1 MDQPS
6 NQNIVKILVLNVR
19 SWLAGLSL
27 SRSEMLLSVL
37 VGLSLLLMV
46 YALASNYV
54 FVGTR
59 IVLTIGDEVELDRE
73 DLRIKHR
80 VYSRMDSVGSLSYWS
95 QFIEEV
101 KNREIIRI
109 LGAEKFGDVSS
120 DEIYQASV
128 TELNLDDTEK
138 SRSEIQLVIADIL
151 AEAGVSHSEFHHEL
165 AVNIYRTEFIDSLRS
180 DIPDEGNVYRLDV
193 IRDSSNRINLLVS
206 EIQSGAQF
214 AAAADRLG
222 MQIVSPVNGDRYW
235 LSTIEIKSYLDQDVA
250 DWVLSAGDS
259 AISNSFVVDDT
270 NEESIYRL
278 SGIRVEKFDADLLS
292 EWANV
297 LFENMVADRRE
308 SLNINERFD
317 ADDRDWLVNETGLQ
331 LR

>member
-1 MDQPS
+1 M
-6 NQNIVKILVLNVR
+6 
-19 SWLAGLSL
+19 
-27 SRSEMLLSVL
+27 
-37 VGLSLLLMV
+37 
-46 YALASNYV
+46 
-54 FVGTR
+54 
-59 IVLTIGDEVELDRE
+59 
-73 DLRIKHR
+73 
-80 VYSRMDSVGSLSYWS
+80 
-95 QFIEEV
+95 
-101 KNREIIRI
+101 
-109 LGAEKFGDVSS
+109 
-120 DEIYQASV
+120 
-128 TELNLDDTEK
+128 NLDDTEK
-138 SRSEIQLVIADIL
+138 SRAEIQLAIADIL

-222 MQIVSPVNGDRYW
+222 MQIVSPVNRDRYW

-278 SGIRVEKFDADLLS
+278 SGIRVEKFDADLLT

-297 LFENMVADRRE
+297 LFEEMVVDRRE

>member
-1 MDQPS
+1 
-6 NQNIVKILVLNVR
+6 
-19 SWLAGLSL
+19 
-27 SRSEMLLSVL
+27 
-37 VGLSLLLMV
+37 MV

>member
-1 MDQPS
+1 
-6 NQNIVKILVLNVR
+6 
-19 SWLAGLSL
+19 
-27 SRSEMLLSVL
+27 MLLSVL

>member
-59 IVLTIGDEVELDRE
+59 IVLTIGDEVELGRE

-235 LSTIEIKSYLDQDVA
+235 LSTIEIKGYLDQDVA

>member
-59 IVLTIGDEVELDRE
+59 IVLTIGDEVELGRE